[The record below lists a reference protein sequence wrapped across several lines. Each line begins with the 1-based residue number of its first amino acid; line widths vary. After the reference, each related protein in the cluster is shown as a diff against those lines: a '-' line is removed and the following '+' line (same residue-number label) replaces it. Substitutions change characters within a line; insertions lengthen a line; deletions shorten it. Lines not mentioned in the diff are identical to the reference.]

1 MSEGSAPRAAASP
14 PSGAPAA
21 NPAASPAAPYGVSSE
36 IGRLRH
42 VIVHRPGNEI
52 ARLTPQNKEAFLFDD
67 ILWVERAQ
75 EEHDDFVELL
85 RSHGVVVHYF
95 RQLLRE
101 TLQIPEV
108 RGQVVDEVVTPQIC
122 GLRVSQYLRRE
133 LRDCSIEDL
142 LDALL
147 AGILKSELPEWEI
160 APLFAEVIS
169 DRFDAIL
176 PPLPNLFF
184 TRDSAA
190 WVNRGLLLS
199 VLATP
204 ARDRE
209 SLYMRVIYQHHPMFR
224 GGGFPIWYG
233 ALAEDRYP
241 ATIEGGDVLVL
252 DSATVAIGCGER
264 TTPSAVES
272 VAHRLFDEAGLEQ
285 VIVAHF
291 RKGRAVMH
299 LDTVFTMVDVNKYN
313 FYPGMGRGLE
323 VFILRRG
330 TGQELSVE
338 KVDGLEA
345 ALRACMPRDDVQI
358 IASGK
363 EGIEYI
369 REQWDD
375 GHNTMAISPGLVVGY
390 KRNKETNHRLT
401 DAGVRVLELDAS
413 ELCRGRGGSRCMTQ
427 PILREPVDWGK

>member
-1 MSEGSAPRAAASP
+1 MGD
-14 PSGAPAA
+14 APAQTA
-21 NPAASPAAPYGVSSE
+21 VGSERYRVSSE
-36 IGRLRH
+36 IGRLRQ

-52 ARLTPQNKEAFLFDD
+52 SRLTPQNKEIFLFDD

-75 EEHDDFVELL
+75 EEHDRFVGMLKDRGVTVYSFRTLL
-85 RSHGVVVHYF
+85 GEALADPDVRSV
-95 RQLLRE
+95 
-101 TLQIPEV
+101 
-108 RGQVVDEVVTPQIC
+108 VVDEVVTPQVC
-122 GLRVSQYLRRE
+122 GRKVSEYLRRE
-133 LRDCSIEDL
+133 LRTCSIEDL

-190 WVNRGLLLS
+190 WINAGCLLS

-209 SLYMRVIYQHHPMFR
+209 SLYMRVIYRHHPMFAKSE
-224 GGGFPIWYG
+224 FPFWYG
-233 ALAEDRYP
+233 TRADDRFP
-241 ATIEGGDVLVL
+241 ATIEGGDILVL
-252 DSATVAIGCGER
+252 DESTVAIGCGER
-264 TTPSAVES
+264 TTPAAVET
-272 VAHRLFDEAGLEQ
+272 VAHRLFEEASVRN

-299 LDTVFTMVDVNKYN
+299 LDTVFTMVDVNKFN
-313 FYPGMGRGLE
+313 FYPGIGRSLE
-323 VFILRRG
+323 VFILRPG
-330 TGQELSVE
+330 TLVEHKVE

-345 ALRACMPRDDVQI
+345 ALRACLPRDDVQI
-358 IASGK
+358 VASGK

-375 GHNTMAISPGLVVGY
+375 GHNTLAIEPGVVIGY
-390 KRNKETNHRLT
+390 KRNKETNLRLV
-401 DAGVRVLELDAS
+401 DAGIEVLELDAS
-413 ELCRGRGGSRCMTQ
+413 ELCRGRGGSRCMSQ
-427 PILREPVDWGK
+427 PVLRDPVNWGK

>member
-1 MSEGSAPRAAASP
+1 MVTGGAFGPTPSTMSSP
-14 PSGAPAA
+14 PGSF
-21 NPAASPAAPYGVSSE
+21 GVSSE
-36 IGRLRH
+36 IGRLKH

-52 ARLTPQNKEAFLFDD
+52 ARLTPQNKTAFLFDD

-75 EEHDDFVELL
+75 EEHDRFVSIL
-85 RSHGVVVHYF
+85 RGRGVQVHYF
-95 RQLLRE
+95 RALLGE
-101 TLQIPEV
+101 SLADADV
-108 RGQVVDEVVTPQIC
+108 RSQVVNEVVTPQVC
-122 GLRVSQYLRRE
+122 GLKVSEYLRRE
-133 LRDCSIEDL
+133 LTACSIEDL

-190 WVNRGLLLS
+190 WINQGLLLS

-209 SLYMRVIYQHHPMFR
+209 SLYMRVIYQHHPLFR
-224 GGGFPIWYG
+224 GTTFPFWYG
-233 ALAEDRYP
+233 LSPDDRFP
-241 ATIEGGDVLVL
+241 AAIEGGDVLVL
-252 DSATVAIGCGER
+252 DRGTVAIGCGER
-264 TTPSAVES
+264 TTPAAVETL
-272 VAHRLFDEAGLEQ
+272 AHRLFAEAGVEH

-299 LDTVFTMVDVNKYN
+299 LDTVFTMVDVNKFN
-313 FYPGMGRGLE
+313 FYPGIGRSLE
-323 VFILRRG
+323 VFILRPG
-330 TGQELSVE
+330 AGSELKVE
-338 KVDGLEA
+338 KVDGLA
-345 ALRACMPRDDVQI
+345 QALRACLPRDDVQI

-363 EGIEYI
+363 DGIEYI

-375 GHNTMAISPGLVVGY
+375 GHNTMAIEPGVVVGY
-390 KRNKETNHRLT
+390 KRNKETNLRLK
-401 DAGVRVLELDAS
+401 DAGIEVLELDAS

-427 PILREPVDWGK
+427 PLLREPVPWGRA

>member
-1 MSEGSAPRAAASP
+1 M
-14 PSGAPAA
+14 SGAAPAR
-21 NPAASPAAPYGVSSE
+21 PAPGAGKYCVTSE

-52 ARLTPQNKEAFLFDD
+52 ARLTPQNKETFLFDD

-75 EEHDDFVELL
+75 EEHDRFVEMLKGRGVQVHSLRTLL
-85 RSHGVVVHYF
+85 G
-95 RQLLRE
+95 E
-101 TLQIPEV
+101 TLADSDV
-108 RGQVVDEVVTPQIC
+108 RAQVVDEVVTPQVC
-122 GLRVSQYLRRE
+122 GRKVSEYLRRE
-133 LRDCSIEDL
+133 LRACSIEDL

-190 WVNRGLLLS
+190 WVNEGCLLS

-209 SLYMRVIYQHHPMFR
+209 SLYMRVIYRHHPMFQKME
-224 GGGFPIWYG
+224 FPFWYG
-233 ALAEDRYP
+233 TRADDRFP

-252 DSATVAIGCGER
+252 DETTVAIGSGER
-264 TTPSAVES
+264 TTPAAVET
-272 VAHRLFDEAGLEQ
+272 VAHRLFEEANVRN

-299 LDTVFTMVDVNKYN
+299 LDTVFTMVDVNKFN
-313 FYPGMGRGLE
+313 FYPGIGRSLE
-323 VFILRRG
+323 VFILRPA
-330 TGQELSVE
+330 TSLELKVE
-338 KVDGLEA
+338 KVDGMEA
-345 ALRACMPRDDVQI
+345 ALRACLPRDDLQI
-358 IASGK
+358 VASGK

-375 GHNTMAISPGLVVGY
+375 GHNTLAIEPGVVIGY
-390 KRNKETNHRLT
+390 KRNKETNLRLV
-401 DAGVRVLELDAS
+401 DAGIEVLELDAS

-427 PILREPVDWGK
+427 PLLRDPVNWGA

>member
-1 MSEGSAPRAAASP
+1 LVSRAAPAHP
-14 PSGAPAA
+14 ASGAGK
-21 NPAASPAAPYGVSSE
+21 YRVTSE

-52 ARLTPQNKEAFLFDD
+52 ARLTPQNKETFLFDD

-75 EEHDDFVELL
+75 EEHDRFVEMLKERGVQVHSLRPLL
-85 RSHGVVVHYF
+85 G
-95 RQLLRE
+95 E
-101 TLQIPEV
+101 TLADSDV
-108 RGQVVDEVVTPQIC
+108 RGQVVDEVVTPQVC
-122 GLRVSQYLRRE
+122 GRKVSEYLRRE
-133 LRDCSIEDL
+133 LRACSIEDL

-190 WVNRGLLLS
+190 WVNEGCLLS

-209 SLYMRVIYQHHPMFR
+209 SLYMRVIYRHHPMFQKME
-224 GGGFPIWYG
+224 FPFWYG
-233 ALAEDRYP
+233 TRADDRFP

-252 DSATVAIGCGER
+252 DEATVAIGCGER
-264 TTPSAVES
+264 TTPAAVET
-272 VAHRLFDEAGLEQ
+272 VAHRLFEEANVRN

-299 LDTVFTMVDVNKYN
+299 LDTVFTMVDVNKFN
-313 FYPGMGRGLE
+313 FYPGIGRSLE
-323 VFILRRG
+323 VFILRPG
-330 TGQELSVE
+330 TSLEHKVE
-338 KVDGLEA
+338 KVDGMEA
-345 ALRACMPRDDVQI
+345 ALGACLPRDDLQI
-358 IASGK
+358 VASGK

-375 GHNTMAISPGLVVGY
+375 GHNTLAIEPGVVIGY
-390 KRNKETNHRLT
+390 KRNKETNLRLV
-401 DAGVRVLELDAS
+401 DAGIEVLELDAS

-427 PILREPVDWGK
+427 PILRDPVNWGM